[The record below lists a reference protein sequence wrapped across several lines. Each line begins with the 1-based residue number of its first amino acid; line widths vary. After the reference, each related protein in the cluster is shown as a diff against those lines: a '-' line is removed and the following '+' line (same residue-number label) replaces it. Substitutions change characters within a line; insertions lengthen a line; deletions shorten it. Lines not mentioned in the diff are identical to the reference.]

1 MKKISTLIDEG
12 TRIRQNMP
20 AKALD
25 IFTKA
30 LYESETESNVEF
42 RAISLF
48 NIAITYLIL
57 GDYNKSISY
66 FQDTLKTHY
75 AKNTPEIT
83 AEALRGIAGNYARK
97 YNYREALKY
106 FYLSE
111 EASIKCWHMENL
123 HLVYQGI
130 ASLYTKINLNEK
142 ALANTLK
149 SFEISEQNRDEGAL
163 QTSLMSIGAC
173 YYKLGNTKEAK
184 NYFEESLAFSAHP
197 FAEANALHFLSLMKY
212 DDGLTDEAD
221 KMADRQIEICSENN
235 YFDFEALGYRLKGN
249 INFKKGMYKEA
260 LVQYNKA
267 LQILNTSGDRNIKFT
282 IQKNIIDVY
291 EKMGEKDKM
300 IELYAELYKTHIKHL
315 ENDIQVKIEQ
325 LDFETDTENF
335 KKEVEKEKEINMQLS
350 SALDEV
356 QLLNN
361 ELKIMHEEKN
371 NLMGI
376 LAHDLK
382 NPLQSILSSVKL
394 IRAENE
400 DKIFIDEMTNNI
412 NHQSDR
418 MLTLINRL
426 LDYKA
431 IESGVIPLKITE
443 FNSSEL
449 SAKLIKNSLINAVKK
464 DISIINQCTCGGVNL
479 KTDYEMFY
487 QVLENLFSN
496 SVKFSEPGT
505 RIYLRCFKNDEFTMF
520 EIEDEGPGFSE
531 DDKKKIYSNF
541 AKLSSKPTGNE
552 HSTGL
557 GLSIVK
563 KLCEILKAEIVL
575 TSEKN
580 KGSKFII
587 KFRNTNE

>member
-1 MKKISTLIDEG
+1 MIKISTLIDEG

-30 LYESETESNVEF
+30 LNESEIESNGKF

-66 FQDTLKTHY
+66 FQDTLKTYY

-142 ALANTLK
+142 ALAYTLK
-149 SFEISEQNRDEGAL
+149 SLEISEQNRDDGAL

-184 NYFEESLAFSAHP
+184 NYFEESLSLSAHP
-197 FAEANALHFLSLMKY
+197 FAEANALHFLSIMKY
-212 DDGLTDEAD
+212 DEGFFEEAAA
-221 KMADRQIEICSENN
+221 MAERQIEICSENN
-235 YFDFEALGYRLKGN
+235 YYDFEALGYRLKGN
-249 INFKKGMYKEA
+249 LAYINGKFPQA
-260 LVQYNKA
+260 LECFNKA
-267 LQILNTSGDRNIKFT
+267 LEILNTAGDRNIKFS
-282 IQKNIIDVY
+282 IQKNIINTY

-300 IELYAELYKTHIKHL
+300 IELYAELYSNHINHL
-315 ENDIQVKIEQ
+315 EKDIQVKIEQ
-325 LDFETDTENF
+325 LDFETDTENI
-335 KKEVEKEKEINMQLS
+335 KKEVEKEKEINQQLS

-361 ELKIMHEEKN
+361 ELKKLHEEKN

-394 IRAENE
+394 IKTEND
-400 DKIFIDEMTNNI
+400 DKIFIEEMTNNI
-412 NHQSDR
+412 THQSGR
-418 MLTLINRL
+418 MLSLINRL

-431 IESGVIPLKITE
+431 IESGVIPLYITE
-443 FNSSEL
+443 FNYSEL

-464 DISIINQCTCGGVNL
+464 DISIINQCTCGGVIL

-487 QVLENLFSN
+487 QVLENLLSN
-496 SVKFSEPGT
+496 SIKFSPQGSK
-505 RIYLRCFKNDEFTMF
+505 IYLRCNRNTDVTVF

-552 HSTGL
+552 HTTGL

-563 KLCEILKAEIVL
+563 KLCEILKAEIQL
-575 TSEKN
+575 NSEKD

-587 KFRNTNE
+587 TFKNTNE